1 MTVCTS
7 MQEDQFNHCFQHPTA
22 AVWGRFYTI
31 KAAQRKQVDSNNDL
45 LFVDNYLRIT
55 NISN

>member
-1 MTVCTS
+1 MNRDAKTIKVFLKPNTFTMTVCTS

-31 KAAQRKQVDSNNDL
+31 KAAQRKEV
-45 LFVDNYLRIT
+45 RC
-55 NISN
+55 